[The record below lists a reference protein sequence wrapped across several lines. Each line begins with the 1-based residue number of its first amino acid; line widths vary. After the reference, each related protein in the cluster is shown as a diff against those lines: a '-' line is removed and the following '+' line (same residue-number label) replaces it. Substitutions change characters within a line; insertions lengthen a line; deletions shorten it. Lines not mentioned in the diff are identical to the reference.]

1 MLGALGN
8 IPEVWLC
15 SGLGVFRCVGNS
27 GKKKRER
34 QFCLGVRVV
43 FIQEVEEQRRIK
55 TIAG

>member
-1 MLGALGN
+1 MLWGIFQKCGFAL
-8 IPEVWLC
+8 VW
-15 SGLGVFRCVGNS
+15 VFSDVWAILE
-27 GKKKRER
+27 KKKRER